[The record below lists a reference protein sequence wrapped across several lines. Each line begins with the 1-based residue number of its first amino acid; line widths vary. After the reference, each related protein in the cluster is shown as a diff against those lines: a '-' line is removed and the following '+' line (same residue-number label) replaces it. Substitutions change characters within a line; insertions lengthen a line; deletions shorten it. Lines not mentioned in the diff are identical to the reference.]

1 MAWAFRNRPHGCKL
15 CFAVCGNYHNV
26 HPMTSNSYDLKPRQV
41 LSVNKGTCESAGPFL
56 MIFADVFVAI
66 CCHDN
71 MRPRS
76 QSQRDFRAEEHVESR
91 RGSNGLPCSARVVLS
106 SDGYPGIHIPSHS
119 QMERQGAT
127 KSFSTTKRVSS
138 RKLGRYNMYLLSRLK
153 LWFYD

>member
-1 MAWAFRNRPHGCKL
+1 
-15 CFAVCGNYHNV
+15 
-26 HPMTSNSYDLKPRQV
+26 MTSNSYDLKPRQV

-91 RGSNGLPCSARVVLS
+91 RGQFATSLQEQLGRYGSNGLPCSARVVLS

-153 LWFYD
+153 L